1 MNHVTAIVHDQ
12 CSNMEL
18 SGDISEEEF
27 SSESLSCVAHRLQMC
42 IEEGLSVT
50 TIARAIGAAKKLVG
64 HFRHSALASDA
75 LQKRQEV
82 MGSPQRD
89 CPTRWN
95 STYYMIRSL
104 LENRWPVTAVLS
116 DEAITQQK
124 YH

>member
-50 TIARAIGAAKKLVG
+50 TIARAIGAAKKLVE

-75 LQKRQEV
+75 LASDALQKRQEA
-82 MGSPQRD
+82 M
-89 CPTRWN
+89 
-95 STYYMIRSL
+95 STAKTTAGLSHSL
-104 LENRWPVTAVLS
+104 E
-116 DEAITQQK
+116 
-124 YH
+124 